1 MSFDVGGIGK
11 GYALYVLNLSPWN
24 GNWRHWRNYFQTR
37 WEQRGSTGWFAGNL
51 SWVWEANQFRNSQ
64 DCFHLRNG
72 KSWHHPSGPWGM
84 GCLPSKASKYQ
95 GSATHMESRGHIP
108 ASPWGTFKS
117 TLLSLLPSLIF
128 KSQAVK
134 PRRVRKL
141 ERTFLTVIRIFCF
154 LNDKPF
160 WKEAFFK
167 NSSYP
172 CNCSWQPCLGEC
184 NLGAD
189 EEVTILSPT

>member
-1 MSFDVGGIGK
+1 
-11 GYALYVLNLSPWN
+11 
-24 GNWRHWRNYFQTR
+24 
-37 WEQRGSTGWFAGNL
+37 
-51 SWVWEANQFRNSQ
+51 
-64 DCFHLRNG
+64 
-72 KSWHHPSGPWGM
+72 
-84 GCLPSKASKYQ
+84 
-95 GSATHMESRGHIP
+95 MESRGHIP